1 MYAGIV
7 FWESDVLRRREMSSS
22 TFDLVVDALSQL
34 ASVHVNSR
42 FVEESSPMFSSRG
55 ARKVESEKKP
65 AEDRSQRSSRNVPR
79 YSIQSFEPLD
89 TALKEVSRGGDT
101 VRALGYLS
109 RAREKTFVDQLSEYI
124 DASSQSNAEIYKAAG
139 IDRRLFSKI
148 QADREY
154 KPSKDTCV
162 SLALALKLEEER
174 AKDLLAKAGYAL
186 SRSSKRDLIIEF
198 FFRVRQYDIDTINA
212 VLDKLGEKTLGKI
225 DYSK

>member
-1 MYAGIV
+1 
-7 FWESDVLRRREMSSS
+7 MSSS

-34 ASVHVNSR
+34 ASAHVDSR
-42 FVEESSPMFSSRG
+42 FVEETAPMFSSRG
-55 ARKVESEKKP
+55 SEKVVPIKKP
-65 AEDRSQRSSRNVPR
+65 AEGSSQRTSRDVPR

-89 TALKEVSRGGDT
+89 TALKEVSCGGDA

-109 RAREKTFVDQLSEYI
+109 RVREKTFVDQLSEYI

-148 QADREY
+148 QTDREY

-162 SLALALKLEEER
+162 SLALALKLDEEK

-198 FFRVRQYDIDTINA
+198 FFRARQFDIDTVNA

-225 DYSK
+225 DYGK

>member
-1 MYAGIV
+1 MNSKA
-7 FWESDVLRRREMSSS
+7 
-22 TFDLVVDALSQL
+22 FDLIVNALARL
-34 ASVHVNSR
+34 ASAHVDSY
-42 FVEESSPMFSSRG
+42 FVEEYAPMFSSRG
-55 ARKVESEKKP
+55 SGRVEPVKKP
-65 AEDRSQRSSRNVPR
+65 AEDSSQKRSQDVQR

-109 RAREKTFVDQLSEYI
+109 RAREKTFADQLSEYI
-124 DASSQSNAEIYKAAG
+124 EASSLKNADIYKAAG

-148 QADREY
+148 QIDREY

-162 SLALALKLEEER
+162 SLALAMNLEEEK

-186 SRSSKRDLIIEF
+186 SHSSKRDLILEF
-198 FFRVRQYDIDTINA
+198 FFRARQFDIDTVNA
-212 VLDKLGEKTLGKI
+212 VLEKLGEKTLGKI